1 MSFGT
6 VADDYDRLR
15 PPPPDTAVDWLLP
28 AACQVAVDLGA
39 GTGLLSRALARR
51 VARVVAV
58 EPDDRMA
65 AVLRAGS
72 AGAGG
77 TAAGGTAADGTAAG
91 EIEVALGR
99 GEAIPMP
106 DASADAVF
114 VSSAWQ
120 WMDPRLTT
128 AEVARVLRDGGRF
141 GLIWTGRDR
150 EVRWVRE
157 LDALRE
163 PRQDDLQDD
172 LQDDTERRSGR
183 PWGAPA
189 ELPDDLFGPMQI
201 ASFAFTRKM
210 TVSDVVAMLATYS
223 GLITASPEDAA
234 EALARARVALDQRFP
249 GAEEIDVPMRSRCFR
264 ADRLSRT

>member
-91 EIEVALGR
+91 EIEVLPGR

-120 WMDPRLTT
+120 WMDPQLTT

-172 LQDDTERRSGR
+172 TERRPGR
-183 PWGAPA
+183 PWGAPT
-189 ELPDDLFGPMQI
+189 ELPDDLFGPVQI
-201 ASFAFTRKM
+201 ASFAFTRTM
-210 TVSDVVAMLATYS
+210 AVSDVVAMLATYS
-223 GLITASPEDAA
+223 GLITASPQDAA
-234 EALARARVALDQRFP
+234 EALARARAALDQRFP
-249 GAEEIDVPMRSRCFR
+249 GAEQIDVPMRSRCFR
-264 ADRLSRT
+264 ADRLSRS